1 MTKEKKEVKKMLDN
15 KGAIAE
21 LEKQLADYKKDQ
33 MKLSAVSLKAEGAI
47 EILSQIEEGV
57 EIDTKSTN
65 WFN

>member
-1 MTKEKKEVKKMLDN
+1 MTKEKKEVKQMLDN
-15 KGAIAE
+15 KGAIVE

-33 MKLSAVSLKAEGAI
+33 MKLAALILKAEGAL

-65 WFN
+65 